1 MISDNTRSEDLRV
14 DYPQQSTRS
23 SGATPIG
30 CTFGAPTN
38 LEALQCK
45 MLTFEAQTQDRT
57 PNFEE

>member
-30 CTFGAPTN
+30 CTFGAPNESRSPAVQNADLQSTN
-38 LEALQCK
+38 P
-45 MLTFEAQTQDRT
+45 R
-57 PNFEE
+57 